1 MRQDWVGLRSERG
14 EVLNVKLRG
23 VAAVLWACLMFWS
36 ASVYADLPSPAA
48 GKPGIGQTN
57 VGDLAMS
64 FGEQK
69 ALEQKLARSVVA
81 VYAESA
87 QNHPPARGKRVFD
100 GAAAAVFASD
110 VADIAKPEFVPSD
123 DKTDNARSNSFFDG
137 SYRRVSSPF
146 AQEDAKPGHKQ
157 AKRQYYL
164 TTADW
169 LTGAQKVTVSAG
181 RRELAARIEY
191 RDDAQNVAVLST
203 ERDPAIES
211 AAIYDFEG
219 NGNVLPGAAFLLL
232 QPDSVYRRMTAHAL
246 SLTQHHAY
254 ATSNHAARNGYPM
267 FARNGELVGLSVGP
281 VPTHTQAY
289 IVHAGLIDRAL
300 HPQKYDRTAKE
311 TIELRELSGDK

>member
-1 MRQDWVGLRSERG
+1 MD
-14 EVLNVKLRG
+14 VKARCG
-23 VAAVLWACLMFWS
+23 RAVLSACLMLGS
-36 ASVYADLPSPAA
+36 ASVYADLPAPVA
-48 GKPGIGQTN
+48 GKPGIGQTK
-57 VGDLAMS
+57 VGDLALS

-87 QNHPPARGKRVFD
+87 QNHLPVRGKRTFD

-110 VADIAKPEFVPSD
+110 VADIATPEFEPCE
-123 DKTDNARSNSFFDG
+123 DKTDDARSSSFFDG
-137 SYRRVSSPF
+137 SYRRASSPF
-146 AQEDAKPGHKQ
+146 AQNDAKPGHKQ

-169 LTGAQKVTVSAG
+169 LTGAQRVTVSAG
-181 RRELAARIEY
+181 RREIEARIEY

-203 ERDPAIES
+203 ERDPAIEP

-219 NGNVLPGAAFLLL
+219 NNNALPGAAFLLL
-232 QPDSVYRRMTAHAL
+232 QPNSAYRRMTAHAL
-246 SLTQHHAY
+246 ALTQHHAY

-300 HPQKYDRTAKE
+300 HPKKYDRSATE
-311 TIELRELSGDK
+311 TIELRELSGAKRAVGR